1 MLFWSQMQWIHHQPT
16 TQNLLSSRSDL
27 MTITIDSCSILFFFF
42 LIWHTDIIS
51 YGELLNSVLSNKYK
65 TDLWI
70 EAGKH
75 QLLVYYVSLW
85 HPAGLPTMT
94 IKRCYNLQ
102 YYCIYS
108 LHLLQACC
116 WVHFLLYITVF
127 PIWSS
132 MFETYFRI

>member
-16 TQNLLSSRSDL
+16 LRTCCYRGQTWWQSQL
-27 MTITIDSCSILFFFF
+27 IAVQFFFFF

-116 WVHFLLYITVF
+116 WAHFLLYITVF